1 MRRIIV
7 ALILTLALVA
17 GCSPYH
23 KAEAAAAAPAP
34 SAPCDAA
41 CREQKRNEHIW
52 WTERVAQQKR
62 EAAARADAAWRD
74 RVERYFAAVR
84 EAARRAAMPTGYGY
98 VQGIQVCNGRDL
110 PSCHIVHRES
120 RFNPTIRNSSSS
132 AGGLYQFLRAWLR
145 ACRLNGYSNMAQVPV
160 RLQVACARWVWN
172 GGRNAS
178 VDRDG
183 QRWTLGPRNW
193 NF

>member
-7 ALILTLALVA
+7 AITLILFLVA
-17 GCSPYH
+17 GCSPYD
-23 KAEAAAAAPAP
+23 APA
-34 SAPCDAA
+34 SASPPTTTPCDAA
-41 CREQKRNEHIW
+41 CRAQKRNEHIW
-52 WTERVAQQKR
+52 WTAHVANQR
-62 EAAARADAAWRD
+62 DAAWRAS
-74 RVERYFAAVR
+74 VERYFAALR
-84 EAARRAAMPTGYGY
+84 EAARRAATPTGYGY

-110 PSCHIVHRES
+110 PTCAIVNRES
-120 RFNPTIRNSSSS
+120 RFNPAARNPHST

-145 ACRLNGYSNMAQVPV
+145 ACRLSGYSNMAQVPV

-172 GGRNAS
+172 GGRNAN

-193 NF
+193 RL